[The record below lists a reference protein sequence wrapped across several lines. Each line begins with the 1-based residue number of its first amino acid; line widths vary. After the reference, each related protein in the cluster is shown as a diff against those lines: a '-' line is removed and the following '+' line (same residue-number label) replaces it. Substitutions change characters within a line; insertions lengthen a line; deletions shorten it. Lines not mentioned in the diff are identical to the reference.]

1 MRIKSFLIIMGV
13 LLSRASFA
21 AAPEPVSLTDF
32 SKEAGAW
39 QSRVWKDDGTPQTTP
54 LTTLPAEGDAA
65 AALALPVAFPA
76 RLEVVAPLEGNPA
89 WLTADSLEWRFRLP
103 DDLPPTTMITIFA
116 KDNDHLWRQIRRR
129 MPPIRDGVATVI
141 APLRGR
147 SAVLAWE
154 CHGHNRPWNSLTAA
168 NLLEFGCILELDT
181 GETTP
186 YAATIRLESIRLLP
200 SAAAAPTTQVS
211 DFSYQPRR
219 PLVGERIEFTLRPAA
234 WPAAPFD
241 SSRTK
246 LLATITTPA
255 SQTETVR
262 GFYFED
268 FLYNPEEWDKTR
280 CLIPD
285 GEPCFKVRYCPRQEG
300 EHIARFHMEIDG
312 QAYEIPETRFVARTG
327 PENFRGFVYRDP
339 KHDQFFA
346 YDDGMPF
353 WGLGINVRSP
363 FDNRYRSVVPYST
376 WEDQGLAVYDRLFR
390 KYRDC
395 GINVV
400 EVWMCSWW
408 LALEWINDA
417 PGFHGVGHYN
427 QYRAWMLDHI
437 LRLAEANGI
446 YLILVI
452 NNHGKF
458 GMTYDTEWDRNPY
471 NKANGGFLEK
481 CEDYFTNERAR
492 EATRKLLD
500 YIVARWTAS
509 PNLLSWKLF
518 TEVDLTGPSLEFYHD
533 PSVAAWHRDM
543 GAYLK
548 TIDLYK
554 HPVNTHWMLSYQR
567 INDAIA
573 TLPELDFIS
582 TDAYYS
588 LGSGTAS
595 LVKML
600 RDGAAFAKAR
610 QKPMAITEFGGSSY
624 ADNMGNLLKQIPI
637 GMWTGFFNEAGIIPM
652 YWWFALVEEKNLY
665 HHYVTLN
672 RFGGAEDRRG
682 MAATAF
688 TIPDTALEAN
698 LLCRPDR
705 ILGWIFDRDF
715 YFTDLENN
723 SAAPRNNV
731 RLVTPAPQP
740 GNYDIEFWDLQ
751 TGAVIETKPC
761 QVPAD
766 SPDLAIDLPP
776 FQRDIAFK
784 IISRPME

>member
-1 MRIKSFLIIMGV
+1 MPPPGRRLSPLPKIITLTGYRPLTVTMRVKLFLIIMGA
-13 LLSRASFA
+13 LLSQLAFA
-21 AAPEPVSLTDF
+21 ADPEPVSIADF
-32 SKEAGAW
+32 SQGAGSW
-39 QSRVWKDDGTPQTTP
+39 QRRVWKDDATPQTSP
-54 LTTLPAEGDAA
+54 LAVLPADGGAA
-65 AALALPVAFPA
+65 RGLALPVAFPD
-76 RLEVVAPLEGNPA
+76 RLEAVARPDRNPA
-89 WLTADSLEWRFRLP
+89 WLTADSLEWQFRVP

-129 MPPIRDGVATVI
+129 LPPGRNGVAIVTV
-141 APLRGR
+141 PLRGR
-147 SAVLAWE
+147 SAVQTWE
-154 CHGHNRPWNSLTAA
+154 GHGHRRPWNSLTTA

-186 YAATIRLESIRLLP
+186 YAATIRLENIRLLP
-200 SAAAAPTTQVS
+200 PAATQPAQPVR

-219 PLVGERIEFTLRPAA
+219 PIIGERVEFTLRLAA

-241 SSRTK
+241 SSQTS

-255 SQTETVR
+255 GQTETVR
-262 GFYFED
+262 GFYYED

-280 CLIPD
+280 CLVPD
-285 GEPCFKVRYCPRQEG
+285 GEPCFKVRYCPRLEG
-300 EHIARFHMEIDG
+300 EHVARFLIEIDG
-312 QAYEIPETRFVARTG
+312 QAYSVPETRFQVRTG
-327 PENFRGFVYRDP
+327 PEDFRGFVHRDP

-346 YDDGMPF
+346 YDNGMPF

-363 FDNRYRSVVPYST
+363 FDNRYREVAPYST
-376 WEDQGLAVYDRLFR
+376 WEDQGLAAYDRLFR
-390 KYRDC
+390 QYREC

-400 EVWMCSWW
+400 EVWMSSWW

-437 LRLAEANGI
+437 VRLAEANNI

-458 GMTYDTEWDRNPY
+458 GMTYDTEWARNPF

-481 CEDYFTNERAR
+481 CEDYFTDGRAR
-492 EATRKLLD
+492 AATRQLLD
-500 YIVARWTAS
+500 YVVARWTAS

-533 PSVAAWHRDM
+533 PSVAAWHREM

-548 TIDLYK
+548 TIDLYQ

-588 LGSGTAS
+588 LGGGTAS

-600 RDGAAFAKAR
+600 RDGAA
-610 QKPMAITEFGGSSY
+610 
-624 ADNMGNLLKQIPI
+624 
-637 GMWTGFFNEAGIIPM
+637 
-652 YWWFALVEEKNLY
+652 
-665 HHYVTLN
+665 
-672 RFGGAEDRRG
+672 EDRRG
-682 MAATAF
+682 MAAAAF
-688 TIPDTALEAN
+688 AIPDTALEAN
-698 LLCRPDR
+698 LLSRPDR
-705 ILGWIFDRDF
+705 VLGWIFDRDF

-723 SAAPRNNV
+723 SAATWQDA
-731 RLVTPAPQP
+731 RLDVPAPQP
-740 GNYDIEFWDLQ
+740 GMYDIEFWNLQ
-751 TGAVIETKPC
+751 TGAIIATQPC
-761 QVPAD
+761 QVEANN
-766 SPDLAIDLPP
+766 ATIAVALPV
-776 FQRDIAFK
+776 FQRDLAFK
-784 IISRPME
+784 IAPAKAP